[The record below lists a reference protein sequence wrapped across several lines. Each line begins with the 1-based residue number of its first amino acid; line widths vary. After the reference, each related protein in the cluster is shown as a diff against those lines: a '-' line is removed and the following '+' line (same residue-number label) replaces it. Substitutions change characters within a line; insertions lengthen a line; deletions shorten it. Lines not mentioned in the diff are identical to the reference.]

1 MYVHSSARSSGEKI
15 YSIVATVSKS
25 FDNSVG
31 LVLNESEISA
41 NFALCKNVF
50 ASCSSLVKRKSFN
63 DPISPILKREI
74 LPVLFFSFFLSQR
87 CFFFTSHSRWRSE
100 DAFERSKTVKIETP
114 PRLLK
119 NCFRG

>member
-87 CFFFTSHSRWRSE
+87 CFFFHVTQQMEKRGRFRKVE
-100 DAFERSKTVKIETP
+100 NC
-114 PRLLK
+114 K
-119 NCFRG
+119 N